1 MPDTLEIDSVIQ
13 SYGDRRILSD
23 IYLKCQTGE
32 IIGILG
38 RNGCGKSTLLKIIF
52 GSVSAQNKFIRINGE
67 VYDKPFKATT
77 LVGYLPQHNF
87 LLPNL
92 SIRKIAGLYLDKCK
106 VDGFLNDA
114 VIGQLR
120 NNKINSLSGGELRY
134 LEIKL
139 MLHANYK
146 FVLLDEPFNGV
157 APIVIDQLKAMIA
170 EHSKTKGIIL
180 TDHDYNNVLDV
191 ANRYCLIVG
200 GAIKPVSDKT
210 DLVNWGYLSAG
221 SL

>member
-1 MPDTLEIDSVIQ
+1 
-13 SYGDRRILSD
+13 
-23 IYLKCQTGE
+23 
-32 IIGILG
+32 
-38 RNGCGKSTLLKIIF
+38 
-52 GSVSAQNKFIRINGE
+52 
-67 VYDKPFKATT
+67 
-77 LVGYLPQHNF
+77 
-87 LLPNL
+87 
-92 SIRKIAGLYLDKCK
+92 
-106 VDGFLNDA
+106 
-114 VIGQLR
+114 
-120 NNKINSLSGGELRY
+120 
-134 LEIKL
+134 

-157 APIVIDQLKAMIA
+157 APIVIDQLKDMIA

-200 GAIKPVSDKT
+200 GAIRPVSDKT